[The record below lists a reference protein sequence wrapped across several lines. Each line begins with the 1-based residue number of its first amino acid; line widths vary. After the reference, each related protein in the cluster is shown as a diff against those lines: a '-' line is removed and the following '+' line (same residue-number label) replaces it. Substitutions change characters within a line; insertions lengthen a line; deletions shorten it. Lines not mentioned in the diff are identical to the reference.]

1 MGDKLRAVRLRKKR
15 KQGKERHET
24 LGCDAWWHWSCFPV
38 SLSGTQR
45 GCLLSTWDTRKGWTE
60 RSHSKE
66 KSRLRGIHTR
76 DERWRVSL
84 SFSLVRF
91 HSLGSWWPCI
101 PFCLEEAGRTPADS
115 CCHYRL
121 GSPCPRLASLHTWL
135 NLTEGVLRKFTQLEV
150 IRHHSSSC
158 SHPDHKLYF

>member
-1 MGDKLRAVRLRKKR
+1 MKHRAVMYDDTGRASLWASVEPNGGVCLAR
-15 KQGKERHET
+15 GT
-24 LGCDAWWHWSCFPV
+24 LGRAGQRDH
-38 SLSGTQR
+38 TQ
-45 GCLLSTWDTRKGWTE
+45 K
-60 RSHSKE
+60 RSHASE
-66 KSRLRGIHTR
+66 VSTQEI
-76 DERWRVSL
+76 RWRVSL